1 MRFKKTA
8 LGCTT
13 LACVMTLL
21 AGCTPESNGP
31 PIEGPEPTEKRTYSK
46 PTQEPPAPP
55 TTPANACST
64 SGDGLRQ
71 PVWTDS
77 GDVNVNLSP
86 VFAGDPDMDDVSYDD
101 TRADSYDNYSHKF
114 DPKRLIVVVLKQSN
128 LPLKADD
135 LTDFEFQ
142 PAEAEGTFSVC
153 DKPLETEIRYI
164 GTRDAGDDES
174 ASIWEISSDEPFFD
188 NSNLAK
194 VTLDIRQAHIE
205 SWPDRYVKRQ
215 ERVENDGPRGPQRI
229 PAFDDLEFYYDNR

>member
-1 MRFKKTA
+1 MLHKKTT
-8 LGCTT
+8 LGFTA
-13 LACVMTLL
+13 LACVSVLL
-21 AGCTPESNGP
+21 AGCTPESSGP
-31 PIEGPEPTEKRTYSK
+31 PIEGPDSTEKRTYSS

-55 TTPANACST
+55 TTPADACSI

-101 TRADSYDNYSHKF
+101 TRADSYDNYSEEF

-128 LPLKADD
+128 LALKADD

-142 PAEAEGTFSVC
+142 RAEAESPFKVC
-153 DKPLETEIRYI
+153 DDPLETDVRYI

-174 ASIWEISSDEPFFD
+174 ASIWEVSSDEPFYD
-188 NSNLAK
+188 NSDLARI
-194 VTLDIRQAHIE
+194 TLDVRQAHIE
-205 SWPDRYVKRQ
+205 AWPDRFVKRQ
-215 ERVENDGPRGPQRI
+215 ERVENDGPRGPRRI